1 LVPPIE
7 PTILSPSGIQLS
19 LLDQDAVR
27 ATQRLSAR
35 GFDAYLVG
43 GCVRDMLLGLK
54 PKDYDIATAASPP
67 QVKRTFPRNCR
78 IIGRRFK
85 LAHLHF
91 DQNQKILE
99 LSTFRRT
106 PQAENTDDDLL
117 IKRDNEFGTAEEDAL
132 RRDFTVNALF
142 LDPTKD
148 RILDY
153 ANGLADVNAKIIRTI
168 GDPRIRF
175 REDPIRI
182 LRAAKFAGRLGFTVE
197 PGTLSAMAETS
208 SDLMRA
214 APPRL
219 LEEILRLLRS
229 GHALDSFQL
238 LRDVGALQ
246 SLLPVTAK
254 FLGTAAL
261 PQRVHFWRTLE
272 ALDLSIHQGH
282 VPSNPVLLGTLFSSM
297 VTMRAEQ
304 QPTRSPSSVAEEL
317 LGPVS
322 FSLRL
327 PRRDAGGVKRICG
340 VQHRFLQL
348 NSSDTEKRFKVIGF
362 LHGPYFEEALELFEL
377 RTKGMGLDPA
387 TAQSWRDLLNTQG
400 RDRPADVDFDAAED
414 DDYLQS
420 DGPLEPGD
428 TEADPS
434 AEGTDPAV
442 EGTPPAAAQD
452 DNDGRRRHRRRG
464 RRGRGR
470 NRDQDG
476 DAPMQQGAHLPVAS
490 DSASD
495 LAVRPTGAA
504 ADFVAPLSHRRG
516 LSRKAPLASSQ
527 QPENPSADQDQTS
540 RDGNTANDGTANDGV
555 ESDGVASPDD
565 RNADGAPDSVAQG
578 ASEADGEQ
586 GGLRRRRRRRRGR
599 GRSNAAQDLA
609 QADPVAG
616 ELAPGEPNDNAAH
629 PSATDGGEPSHAQ
642 GRSEQGRSEQGRSE
656 QGRSE
661 QGRSEQGR
669 SEQGPSSR
677 RRGGQ
682 RNSGQRDSGQRD
694 SGQRDS
700 GQRDSGQRDSG
711 QRDSG
716 QRDSGQ
722 RDSGQPSSSRRGSG
736 QRSRGQRPINQQ
748 DAGQDQSGQQDSN
761 QGQSGPRQQP
771 PRSRGQRSRDDQ
783 VGGRRGRRERDD
795 RSGRPGGRDVDVV
808 PRHVDRRGKVDVIEP
823 PPLDL
828 SAFDVELDP
837 RRVPTFGSIVEGKGR
852 PKRRGPRVPEDDEY
866 RPPPPPGGLT
876 GPETKPPPPPSQ
888 EPDTFGDW

>member
-1 LVPPIE
+1 MVPPIE

-428 TEADPS
+428 TQADPS

-476 DAPMQQGAHLPVAS
+476 DAPMQQGADLPVAS

-495 LAVRPTGAA
+495 LAGRPTGAA

-540 RDGNTANDGTANDGV
+540 RDGNTANDGV

-565 RNADGAPDSVAQG
+565 RNADGAPDPVAQG

-586 GGLRRRRRRRRGR
+586 GGIRRRRRRRRGR
-599 GRSNAAQDLA
+599 GRSTAAQDLA

-629 PSATDGGEPSHAQ
+629 TNATDGGEPSHAQ
-642 GRSEQGRSEQGRSE
+642 GRSEGRSEQGRSE
-656 QGRSE
+656 
-661 QGRSEQGR
+661 GRSEQGR

-677 RRGGQ
+677 RRGG
-682 RNSGQRDSGQRD
+682 R
-694 SGQRDS
+694 
-700 GQRDSGQRDSG
+700 RDSG

-722 RDSGQPSSSRRGSG
+722 RDSGQPSSIRRGSG

-795 RSGRPGGRDVDVV
+795 RSGRLGGRDVDVV